1 MMKSITLYMLA
12 AVISVFSTS
21 VVARDF
27 VFVLT
32 QQQSQQAT
40 LAEVEA
46 LLNFVVQQAPNDTA
60 TFIDA
65 DKPARI
71 ATFANPEEAIYN
83 SAKARLKFNRTAV
96 QALLAYAKQ
105 SAPVE
110 LPESSLADV
119 SRYIAANISHGKPM
133 DVVFTNSVLY
143 HDNNAA
149 ALSMVNGKFPS
160 DGFLNAP
167 RHQSP
172 FSVTENGLKGLRFH
186 VVTGNSH
193 FSSDLHE
200 VYVQRFWQL
209 FMTRQNASL
218 HSWASDL
225 STVLNN
231 LTNQTPAL
239 APPLKHID
247 GIATDKLEMM
257 YLRAAKA
264 AQALFERPLATK
276 QLSGTEI
283 SKATDVE
290 IGIRWACACD
300 LDLWVQ
306 PMPNVEPIY
315 FGAPSSRY
323 ARLFKDYTDAP
334 EGLNG
339 FETVAFRQPID
350 LRAVS
355 IAVNFYKGDTKAP
368 VSLDM
373 RISVNGKTYTQRYHL
388 SAHSGNQGKD
398 ARQVLQGRKSS
409 PYTVFITPSRVISG
423 I

>member
-1 MMKSITLYMLA
+1 MLKSLTPYILA
-12 AVISVFSTS
+12 AAISVFSTS

-32 QQQSQQAT
+32 QQQSQQAALT
-40 LAEVEA
+40 EVKA
-46 LLNFVVQQAPNDTA
+46 LLNFVAQQSPSDTA
-60 TFIDA
+60 IFING

-71 ATFANPEEAIYN
+71 ASFTNPEEAIYN
-83 SAKARLKFNRTAV
+83 SAKARFKSNRAAV

-119 SRYIAANISHGKPM
+119 SRYITANISHGKPM

-143 HDNNAA
+143 HDNDAA

-172 FSVTENGLKGLRFH
+172 FAVTENGLKGLRFH

-193 FSSDLHE
+193 FSSDRHE

-209 FMTRQNASL
+209 FLTRQGASL
-218 HSWASDL
+218 HSWVSDL
-225 STVLNN
+225 PTALNN
-231 LTNQTPAL
+231 LINQAPAL
-239 APPLKHID
+239 PLPLQHID
-247 GIATDKLEMM
+247 GIATDKLEIMH
-257 YLRAAKA
+257 LRAARA
-264 AQALFERPLATK
+264 AQALFERPLATQK
-276 QLSGTEI
+276 LSVTDIG
-283 SKATDVE
+283 KATQVE
-290 IGIRWACACD
+290 IGIRWTCTCD

-323 ARLFKDYTDAP
+323 AQLFKDYTDAP

-355 IAVNFYKGDTKAP
+355 IAVNFYKGEVKAP
-368 VSLDM
+368 VSFDM
-373 RISVNGKTYTQRYHL
+373 RISVNGKTYTQRYLL

-398 ARQVLQGRKSS
+398 ARQVLQGHKSS
-409 PYTVFITPSRVISG
+409 PYTVFIPPSRVLLG
-423 I
+423 T